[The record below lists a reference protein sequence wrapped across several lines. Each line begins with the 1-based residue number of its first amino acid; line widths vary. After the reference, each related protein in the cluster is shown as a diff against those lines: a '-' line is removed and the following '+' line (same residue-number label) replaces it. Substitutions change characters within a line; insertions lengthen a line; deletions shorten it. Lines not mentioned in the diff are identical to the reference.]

1 MPKSHTAPRRHKPK
15 RGVVRKADDTG
26 LVRLQKVLAA
36 AGVGSRRQC
45 EEIIRQGRVDVDGK
59 MVSELGTR
67 VDPFQHKIRVDGETV
82 SRPKRRHY
90 FLINKPMGILSTNQ
104 DPSGRP
110 HMIDLAPS
118 RERLFTVGRLDK
130 TSEGLILA
138 TNDGQLTDLLTHPR
152 YGVEKTYWALV
163 AGSVSPEAASKLER
177 GVHLAEGFA
186 HAKRVTVRRAHK
198 QSTILEIV
206 LDEGRNREVRRL
218 LARIGHKVLKLRRIA
233 IGPLRLGNMKPGEN
247 RPLLRDEV
255 EALYEAARQRRRQSD
270 KGTKKPTTRLKTA
283 ADSQGLDA
291 SDGSGREDEVRPLI
305 DHSLSPDELN
315 EQDAIS
321 IGDGF
326 DDEFHDDESGN
337 EPGFEG
343 LADGDEFVDDSNQEL
358 ATARVDLSPI
368 LPGKPGRG
376 SERTLIGGDPQ
387 RRKNFRNVTPP
398 RRSRRKA
405 AGQHR
410 GSQAEAAMTASVA
423 KNPLRA
429 AFYADRACQV
439 ATAIVENVKL
449 ARDTYRVR
457 FECPEIARRIV
468 PGQFV
473 MLRLAGCDDPLLGR
487 PLAMYDTVLSPAGEP
502 MGLDVVY
509 LTAGKFTRRL
519 GELRPRRVAG
529 RLGSAGKRFHAA
541 IGRTRHHGGRRHRA
555 DAILVAG
562 RRVAADLNRTAKC
575 HARFHGQNRCRFV
588 TVREMPS
595 SLRGSTISAGSDWSR
610 T

>member
-1 MPKSHTAPRRHKPK
+1 MGPAVIGGRPQGFLNPRPEPDPNKTVRADWFNPAPRRRLSTGGVLSGRCRGLSATADDDLHLSLQRCGCSTAWRFVRAAAGRLFLAGSSANDAGRNIDFTRGGNRGADCLRQEDRFPLTARVRPSYDEMAESTSHSAAIALRTYPQTSHASNSQAQEPQPGHGGPAPKSRTAPRRHKPK
-15 RGVVRKADDTG
+15 RAVVRKADDTG

-59 MVSELGTR
+59 TVTELGTR

-82 SRPKRRHY
+82 SPAQAAALFSDQQAGGHS
-90 FLINKPMGILSTNQ
+90 LDQSGS
-104 DPSGRP
+104 SGRP
-110 HMIDLAPS
+110 RVIDLAPS

-163 AGSVSPEAASKLER
+163 AGSVSPEAVSKLER
-177 GVHLAEGFA
+177 GVHLAEGYA

-247 RPLLRDEV
+247 RPLMREEV
-255 EALYEAARQRRRQSD
+255 EALYEAARERRRQSD
-270 KGTKKPTTRLKTA
+270 KGTKKPTTRMKTA
-283 ADSQGLDA
+283 VDSQGLDA
-291 SDGSGREDEVRPLI
+291 SDVSGRADEVRPLI

-321 IGDGF
+321 IDGL
-326 DDEFHDDESGN
+326 DDELHDGDSGN

-368 LPGKPGRG
+368 LPGKPGARLG
-376 SERTLIGGDPQ
+376 ADAHRRRSTAAKKLSVFAPPQ
-387 RRKNFRNVTPP
+387 R
-398 RRSRRKA
+398 S
-405 AGQHR
+405 
-410 GSQAEAAMTASVA
+410 
-423 KNPLRA
+423 
-429 AFYADRACQV
+429 
-439 ATAIVENVKL
+439 
-449 ARDTYRVR
+449 
-457 FECPEIARRIV
+457 
-468 PGQFV
+468 
-473 MLRLAGCDDPLLGR
+473 GR
-487 PLAMYDTVLSPAGEP
+487 
-502 MGLDVVY
+502 
-509 LTAGKFTRRL
+509 
-519 GELRPRRVAG
+519 
-529 RLGSAGKRFHAA
+529 
-541 IGRTRHHGGRRHRA
+541 
-555 DAILVAG
+555 
-562 RRVAADLNRTAKC
+562 
-575 HARFHGQNRCRFV
+575 
-588 TVREMPS
+588 
-595 SLRGSTISAGSDWSR
+595 
-610 T
+610 